1 MSQFRATIS
10 DIQSAGS
17 IHIVSFTTA
26 GFTLKM
32 ISLALAPNITLHSE
46 VILGVKATAVALAKE
61 CSGILS
67 FSNQLTLEISKIEE
81 GKLLTS
87 LLLQGKDFELESI
100 ITTASKEK
108 MHLEVAQ
115 KVTALI
121 KSSDLFIVEVL

>member
-1 MSQFRATIS
+1 MSQFRAIIS
-10 DIQSAGS
+10 DIQSEGS
-17 IHIVSFTTA
+17 IHIVSFRAA

-32 ISLALAPNITLHSE
+32 ISLTLPVNITLHSE

-61 CSGILS
+61 CSGLLS
-67 FSNQLTLEISKIEE
+67 FSNQPSLEISKIEE

-87 LLLQGKDFELESI
+87 LLLVAKDFEIESI

-108 MHLEVAQ
+108 MHLQEAQ
-115 KVTALI
+115 TVTALI